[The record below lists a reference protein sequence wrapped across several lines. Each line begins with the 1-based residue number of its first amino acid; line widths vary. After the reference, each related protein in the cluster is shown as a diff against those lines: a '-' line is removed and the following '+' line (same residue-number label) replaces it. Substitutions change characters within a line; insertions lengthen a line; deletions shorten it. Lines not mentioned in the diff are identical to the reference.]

1 MQDSWDRNNRI
12 KFHDGVVRTITDG
25 RHVLELKISS
35 LWVPWQL
42 MVVKLCLKVKISRSF
57 RGSLLVMKGHK
68 LEILYSLLGNT
79 ITNGT

>member
-42 MVVKLCLKVKISRSF
+42 MVVKLCLKVEISRSF
-57 RGSLLVMKGHK
+57 RGSLLVMKGNK